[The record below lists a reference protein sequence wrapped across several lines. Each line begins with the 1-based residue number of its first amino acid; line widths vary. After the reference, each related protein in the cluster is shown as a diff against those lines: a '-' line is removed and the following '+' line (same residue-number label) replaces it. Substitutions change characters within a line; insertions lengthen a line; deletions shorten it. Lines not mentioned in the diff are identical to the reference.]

1 MTTKKTKAGLSAA
14 GRAAAAR
21 SAAGARFGTRAEAV
35 DAARELAAEDRY
47 EALADAVER
56 GEFTPVPGTLSGPLL
71 KMGRPAAA
79 AARRGKSPV
88 RTLRLPH
95 ELDERLTEYAGAAD
109 STPSDVLRQAV
120 VEYMDRHPLGA

>member
-1 MTTKKTKAGLSAA
+1 MTTKKTPPTKAGLSAG
-14 GRAAAAR
+14 GRAEAAR

-35 DAARELAAEDRY
+35 DAAEDRY
-47 EALADAVER
+47 EALADAVEA
-56 GEFTPVPGTLSGPLL
+56 GEFTPVPGTLSGALL
-71 KMGRPAAA
+71 KMGRPAAD

-95 ELDERLTEYAGAAD
+95 ELDERLTEYATGAD